1 MPRGA
6 GTAVRRLCTTII
18 ALLTLGTAAI
28 APARGADLSTSYSL
42 PYKVRYAPSKPALE
56 LEVLSLLNRE
66 RIERGL
72 SALRPHSGLRTAAR
86 AHAQE
91 LFANGILS
99 HVSRDG
105 RTPVQRISNRLIRVR
120 MVGENLAYAPDIRTA
135 HSELMASWSHRQTIL
150 FAKFALVGVAVL
162 DGGPYGVIVVEN
174 FSTPP
179 PTR

>member
-28 APARGADLSTSYSL
+28 A